1 MDTLTQQVLPG
12 GASGLLVLAHD
23 RETLDEAVS
32 ASASQCLGLY
42 PVLREVLK
50 LQDIECDDAKGA
62 IDCYYSL
69 CTVLD
74 LLRQANKP
82 GAVSPKRLHRAII
95 THLRKFQE
103 TYGTEAW
110 FPKCHLATHLGRM
123 LHLFHILLS
132 CYVHERKHKEVK
144 RFGVMSRSVS
154 TDLRNTNWDTGLLK
168 NVIRVQLED
177 MCGPGLPN
185 KPAHWESASRPVDA
199 AAEAALRPLLGTNG
213 PITTGIHAVIRGHV
227 HVHSGD
233 VVSLE
238 YNGQICTGELW
249 YTFNV
254 DDVVMS
260 CVSIWR
266 PAKGAENLFHVEDMP
281 CIVESNSIMSTMT
294 YRRLDSSSTALVV
307 PACV

>member
-1 MDTLTQQVLPG
+1 M
-12 GASGLLVLAHD
+12 LAHD

-50 LQDIECDDAKGA
+50 LQDIECDDAKKA
-62 IDCYYSL
+62 VDCYYSL

-82 GAVSPKRLHRAII
+82 GAVSPRRLHRAII

-123 LHLFHILLS
+123 LLMFNILLS
-132 CYVHERKHKEVK
+132 CYVHERKHKEIK

-154 TDLRNTNWDTGLLK
+154 KDLRNTNWDTGLLK

-177 MCGPGLPN
+177 MSGPGMPN

-213 PITTGIHAVIRGHV
+213 PITTGIHAVVRGHV

-238 YNGQICTGELW
+238 CNGQICIGELW
-249 YTFNV
+249 YTFHADEV
-254 DDVVMS
+254 FMS

-266 PAKGAENLFHVEDMP
+266 PVEAAENLFHVEDAP
-281 CIVESNSIMSTMT
+281 CIVESNSILSTMT